1 MAELS
6 KQDLVDLAEAK
17 LADAKLL
24 LNAERSGNAYYLAG
38 YAIELMLKA
47 ILSSRFRVDTLPD
60 PEWSTKVFIHNFG
73 KLADL
78 ALLKGELPESADSD
92 PEFFAR
98 WQIALQWKETSRYD
112 SRGTNAAQ
120 ELIEAIEHPEHGV
133 LQWLRARL

>member
-1 MAELS
+1 MADLT
-6 KQDLVDLAEAK
+6 KQRLVELAEAK

-24 LNAERSGNAYYLAG
+24 LEAGRSGNAYYLAG

-47 ILSSRFRVDTLPD
+47 ILSSRFQTDTIPD
-60 PEWSTKVFIHNFG
+60 REWSTKVFIHDFAR
-73 KLADL
+73 LADI
-78 ALLKGELPESADSD
+78 ALLETQLEQSADSD

-98 WQIALQWKETSRYD
+98 WKFVQRWKEASRYE
-112 SRGTNAAQ
+112 SRDTDAAW

>member
-6 KQDLVDLAEAK
+6 KQNLVDLAETK

-24 LNAERSGNAYYLAG
+24 LDAGRCGNAYYLAG
-38 YAIELMLKA
+38 YVIELMFKA
-47 ILSSRFRVDTLPD
+47 ILSSRFRADTLPD
-60 PEWSTKVFIHNFG
+60 REWSTKVYIHDFG

-78 ALLKGELPESADSD
+78 ALVKGELDQRTDSD

-98 WQIALQWKETSRYD
+98 WQVVLQWNESSRYN
-112 SRGTNAAQ
+112 SRDTDAAR